1 MTERLL
7 MIHNHIRDKEDSEFI
22 ELFPFM
28 NRKERVKYE
37 KSNFQS
43 GFKFPLTEGN
53 IAIHVAPKVYTK
65 TEDIESII
73 LNNFIQDG
81 ESNLILNLQE
91 DLDFS
96 LLEQEYD
103 HIIITARKWQET
115 IDETIELVRRLHP
128 NTQISVCYKEI
139 TILDSNADIV
149 VVPFKDNK
157 IISIASSISAPKGFE
172 EFNDTKFKVLNFYRS
187 LDETKNHYKI

>member
-1 MTERLL
+1 MTERLM

-43 GFKFPLTEGN
+43 GYKFPLTEGN
-53 IAIHVAPKVYTK
+53 ITIHVSPKVYSK
-65 TEDIESII
+65 PEDIESII
-73 LNNFIQDG
+73 LNNFVEEGQ
-81 ESNLILNLQE
+81 SNLILNLQDDWDTE
-91 DLDFS
+91 
-96 LLEQEYD
+96 LLEHEYD

-115 IDETIELVRRLHP
+115 IDETIELIKRLHP
-128 NTQISVCYKEI
+128 NTKVSLCYKEI

-149 VVPFKDNK
+149 VVPFKENK
-157 IISIASSISAPKGFE
+157 IISITSDIKPPKEFVEFE
-172 EFNDTKFKVLNFYRS
+172 DNKFEVLNFYRS
-187 LDETKNHYKI
+187 LDESKNHYKI